1 MKRRSKKHLF
11 LWLRNRTTEN
21 RKGKKAQNIKGKWQ
35 SKNFSTASRPPVALP
50 SSPSVD
56 SSIALSK
63 IPPQQCGGIFSCT
76 PAAPAQRSG
85 TCLHALRVLLYP
97 TTANFDRR
105 FLCRQRIYWIAV
117 RTSCVRK
124 RRWKFSM
131 RSITNSW
138 PTSKASLRRSKPP
151 CAAT

>member
-1 MKRRSKKHLF
+1 MKNHRF
-11 LWLRNRTTEN
+11 LWLRNRTTNN
-21 RKGKKAQNIKGKWQ
+21 RKCEKARNIKEKRTIEMF
-35 SKNFSTASRPPVALP
+35 NTASRPPVGLP
-50 SSPSVD
+50 SSPSAD